1 MSLDDD
7 DADDGAAPRP
17 PLPPDDRLWRHPSE
31 LGLHGTAASTALVDA
46 PRSGARGSAWTV
58 VLAAGV
64 AGAVLAAGLLALSGH
79 ISERIV
85 ERPVVEKVAVTPIVS
100 APTIRGD
107 SASGV
112 AEIVR
117 RLDPAVARLELS
129 SPSGGTT
136 GSGVVFRDDG
146 MVLTS
151 AHLVDEATKVGV
163 RLSDGRR
170 FAGRLVGLDLLTDVA
185 VIDIDA
191 TDLPVAVLG
200 TAKGLEVGAL
210 AVAVGAR
217 QSAGT
222 GPAATTGVISDLR
235 HTLGTSGGAAL
246 HGLLQTDAPI
256 AATTSGGPL
265 VDTAGCVIGIVT
277 AFDGDDSGEATRFG
291 FATPI
296 DLAHRVALQLIDEGR
311 ARHGWLGIEGTDL
324 SDDDAAAIGVDG
336 GAKVREVDRGSPA
349 DRAGIGSDDV
359 ITEVDG
365 RPVESMPGLAVEM
378 REHEPGDDVT
388 VGYWRDGDHRETTVR
403 VGERP

>member
-1 MSLDDD
+1 M
-7 DADDGAAPRP
+7 
-17 PLPPDDRLWRHPSE
+17 
-31 LGLHGTAASTALVDA
+31 
-46 PRSGARGSAWTV
+46 

-64 AGAVLAAGLLALSGH
+64 AGAVLAAGLLALSGN
-79 ISERIV
+79 ITERIV
-85 ERPVVEKVAVTPIVS
+85 DRPVVEKVAVTPIVS
-100 APTIRGD
+100 APMIRGD

-117 RLDPAVARLELS
+117 RLDPTVARLELS
-129 SPSGGTT
+129 SPNGSTT

-146 MVLTS
+146 MLLTS

-170 FAGRLVGLDLLTDVA
+170 FAGRLVGIDLLTDVA

-191 TDLPVAVLG
+191 TDLSVAVLG
-200 TAKGLEVGAL
+200 SAKDLEVGAL
-210 AVAVGAR
+210 ALAVGAR
-217 QSAGT
+217 QSAAT
-222 GPAATTGVISDLR
+222 GPAVTTGVISDLR
-235 HTLGTSGGAAL
+235 HTLGTAGGAL

-277 AFDGDDSGEATRFG
+277 AFDGDDADEATRFG

-296 DLAHRVALQLIDEGR
+296 DLAHRVALQIIDEGK

-324 SDDDAAAIGVDG
+324 SDDDAAAMGLDG

-349 DRAGIGSDDV
+349 DRAGLDSDDV

-365 RPVESMPGLAVEM
+365 QPVESMPGLAVEM
-378 REHEPGDDVT
+378 REHEPGDEVT
-388 VGYWRDGDHRETTVR
+388 VGYWRDGTHRDAEVQ